1 MSIAL
6 SELYKA
12 ISRLFNK
19 AQTSANVA
27 GFILGDLYL
36 FNCKLDVC
44 MCMLARQRKL
54 CVEYEFAPCRSNL
67 CRV

>member
-6 SELYKA
+6 SELYEA

-19 AQTSANVA
+19 AQTSAKVA
-27 GFILGDLYL
+27 GFILGVPCL

-44 MCMLARQRKL
+44 VCVLARQRKL
-54 CVEYEFAPCRSNL
+54 RVEYEFNPL
-67 CRV
+67 